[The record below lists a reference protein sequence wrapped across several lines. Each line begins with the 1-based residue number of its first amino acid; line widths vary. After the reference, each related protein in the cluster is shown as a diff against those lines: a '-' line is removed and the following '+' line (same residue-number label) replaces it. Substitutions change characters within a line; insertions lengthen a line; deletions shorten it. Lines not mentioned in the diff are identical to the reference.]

1 LQIGRASKE
10 VININSREF
19 YTVRGYHLLE
29 QNKRHIT
36 PAMEDYLEMIYRCG
50 LKEGYIRINRL
61 AQLLNVRAS
70 SASKMVQ
77 KLGSHGLMKYEKYGT
92 LVLSDEGKEI
102 GKFLLERH
110 NIIEKFLRFL
120 GCSEEN
126 ILKQTELI
134 EHNLN
139 NETIHRLE
147 LLNSFFTSNPDIVGK
162 FQDFLDF
169 EETF

>member
-1 LQIGRASKE
+1 MD
-10 VININSREF
+10 INSKEF

-29 QNKRHIT
+29 QNKRLIT

-50 LKEGYIRINRL
+50 LQERYVRINRL
-61 AQLLNVRAS
+61 SQLLNVKAS

-77 KLGSHGLMKYEKYGT
+77 KLGSLGLMKYEKYGV
-92 LVLSDEGKEI
+92 LVLSDKGKEI

-110 NIIEKFLRFL
+110 NIIEKFLRLL
-120 GCSEEN
+120 GCSEDN

-139 NETIHRLE
+139 TETIHRLE
-147 LLNSFFTSNPDIVGK
+147 ILNNFFTSNPTIAGQ
-162 FQDFLDF
+162 FGDF
-169 EETF
+169 EKK